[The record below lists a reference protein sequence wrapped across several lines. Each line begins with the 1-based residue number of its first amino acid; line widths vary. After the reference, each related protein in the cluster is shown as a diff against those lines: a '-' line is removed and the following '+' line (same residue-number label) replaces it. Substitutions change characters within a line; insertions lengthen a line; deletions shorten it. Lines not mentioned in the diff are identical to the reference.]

1 MRDYLVGVAMAAGHD
16 PREVRKYPIRDLEL
30 LAIVDDVDTNL
41 GDLL

>member
-16 PREVRKYPIRDLEL
+16 PREVREYAMRDLEL
-30 LAIVDDVDTNL
+30 LAIVDDVETDL